1 MRYYYFALL
10 TACLLM
16 ACQSPWPPSI
26 AIALNEIPTEID
38 FNDHVRPI
46 LSDRCF
52 ACHGPDEQSREAQLR
67 LDTESGLRQ
76 LPESGTAL
84 FVAGDAEQSS
94 LIHHILSNDP
104 LELMPPPESKLN
116 LSAAEKAILIRWVEQ
131 GAKWSRHWA
140 FRPPRKY
147 LLPSKWQY
155 PGGAIDFFVR
165 QSLEQTPLSPSPEAD
180 RAAHLGESPL
190 LPLGLAVIR

>member
-16 ACQSPWPPSI
+16 ACQSPWPPSV
-26 AIALNEIPTEID
+26 AIALDEIPTEID

-67 LDTESGLRQ
+67 LDTEDGPQQ

-84 FVAGDAEQSS
+84 FVSGDAEQSS
-94 LIHHILSNDP
+94 LIYHILSTDP
-104 LELMPPPESKLN
+104 Q
-116 LSAAEKAILIRWVEQ
+116 EQ
-131 GAKWSRHWA
+131 M
-140 FRPPRKY
+140 
-147 LLPSKWQY
+147 
-155 PGGAIDFFVR
+155 
-165 QSLEQTPLSPSPEAD
+165 
-180 RAAHLGESPL
+180 
-190 LPLGLAVIR
+190 